1 MKHRK
6 KRTVKAKKPLE
17 PRRPATSS
25 ITNNAVALSISA
37 VMLGGTALAQEAQD
51 EEEAVL
57 LDKVQVQD
65 RTIDTN
71 PYAEPGVPYKARVS
85 GDLRRLEELADT
97 PQTMTILTQ
106 TQIEDSGKSDLREIL
121 SAQPGITLGTGEGGN
136 AFGDRYI
143 IRGHEARSDVFVD
156 GMRDPGMTIRESFA
170 LEQVEITKGP
180 SSTFAGR
187 GSTGGAINGITKQ
200 ASSEYDFVKFQGG
213 LGTDEYYRVH
223 LDANKRFT
231 DELAVRA
238 NLLYANEEVPDR
250 APAERLRRGAAVSG
264 RYDPTDN
271 KFYLSFDYYFFDA
284 EDDPDLGTQIE
295 QFGDPFD
302 DIPVYLQKD
311 RDFLKSEVHT
321 FTFRGGYEFNDNFRL
336 ESATRYGFTD
346 NGYVLTGTSAFWKL
360 TGTDQV
366 AWRLSQKDGWQ
377 EVDYVATQL
386 NAFLD
391 TGLSFTQHGLLLGVE
406 YSEHNV
412 LNGRYNVD
420 PRGTP
425 NCDVEGVWRGT
436 LYSRP
441 GSYCMYDNS
450 GNLTANLNSFMDL
463 AISRGD
469 FDSDYGIDTVSAYL
483 MDTVHFGWGVTGFF
497 GVRMDYFDY
506 KNTVVRRGVSTD
518 YTYSDHFWNGHAGL
532 VYQFTDWGN
541 VYFTYATSSNIN
553 GGESDLGGNCGYG
566 GICGTP
572 TQVRDSKPEMTEN
585 LELGSKWNLFDNKF
599 LVTAAAFQVTKDDVM
614 ENVGDDYESIGT
626 LNTGKNRVRGFEFSI
641 VGNLT
646 EDLSM
651 VVSAAIMDSEV
662 RDSYNRANKGLRL
675 SNFVNEGVFAQL
687 RYRVPYLPAL
697 SVGAVVTYKSKM
709 FTGQPDSAAG
719 YDAEVGKYSYKVPS
733 YTTLDLFANYK
744 ITDQIG
750 LRLNVLNVTDEDYYL
765 AGYRSGSFVYIGDAL
780 NARLALTASF

>member
-1 MKHRK
+1 MKHKK
-6 KRTVKAKKPLE
+6 KRAGKVKKPLE
-17 PRRPATSS
+17 PCRSATSTM
-25 ITNNAVALSISA
+25 TNNAVALSISA

-57 LDKVQVQD
+57 LDKVQIQD

-71 PYAEPGVPYKARVS
+71 PYAESGVPYKARVS

-97 PQTMTILTQ
+97 PQTMTVLTQ

-271 KFYLSFDYYFFDA
+271 KFYLSFDYYFLDA

-295 QFGDPFD
+295 QFGNPFD

-336 ESATRYGFTD
+336 ESVTRYGFTD

-469 FDSDYGIDTVSAYL
+469 NGASQRVGHQQQGRTQQSGGRNQQAVVRPDGEADHMRYDQAHEADDPARCYRSADRKGDTDGHVAFQLFTIDTEIARFILAEQQDIQFLGIPNQQQRCRQDERGGHTECGPEGRAEATHGPERQGAQLGIVAQIGQEAGSGSAQRV
-483 MDTVHFGWGVTGFF
+483 DG
-497 GVRMDYFDY
+497 
-506 KNTVVRRGVSTD
+506 
-518 YTYSDHFWNGHAGL
+518 
-532 VYQFTDWGN
+532 
-541 VYFTYATSSNIN
+541 
-553 GGESDLGGNCGYG
+553 
-566 GICGTP
+566 
-572 TQVRDSKPEMTEN
+572 
-585 LELGSKWNLFDNKF
+585 
-599 LVTAAAFQVTKDDVM
+599 
-614 ENVGDDYESIGT
+614 
-626 LNTGKNRVRGFEFSI
+626 NTGQQHIGDGKGFHLSGQPKN
-641 VGNLT
+641 
-646 EDLSM
+646 
-651 VVSAAIMDSEV
+651 
-662 RDSYNRANKGLRL
+662 
-675 SNFVNEGVFAQL
+675 QQ
-687 RYRVPYLPAL
+687 
-697 SVGAVVTYKSKM
+697 
-709 FTGQPDSAAG
+709 TGQQPADKGGDTQPVQAQRTRQRSGPDDHDRNGQGRAAG
-719 YDAEVGKYSYKVPS
+719 NADQAGVGQRVAEQALQGRTGNGQGRADNAGQQHTRQPDGEEDGFLLRIQAAVEQRNDRHGHRTDACSRKGS
-733 YTTLDLFANYK
+733 
-744 ITDQIG
+744 Q
-750 LRLNVLNVTDEDYYL
+750 DEYPAQQHQHDRPKPQEGQYHWFRCP
-765 AGYRSGSFVYIGDAL
+765 AHKP
-780 NARLALTASF
+780 